1 MYRKLPNLLTVARLA
16 LAPFIV
22 WLIVRHSYG
31 EALALVVLAGITDAL
46 DGFAA
51 RRFGAVTRSGAYLD
65 PIADKALLCCLY
77 IAFGFSGAVPWW
89 LVAVVFGRDLF
100 ILGQVAAAM
109 ILTTI
114 RDFHPSIWGKLSTVV
129 QVGAALILLIDNG
142 NLLPRWFVFGAVTA
156 AAFWSALHY
165 AVRSI
170 RELREFRQ
178 AERSK
183 GVG

>member
-1 MYRKLPNLLTVARLA
+1 MFRKLPNLITAARLV
-16 LAPFIV
+16 LAPIV
-22 WLIVRHSYG
+22 FWLILGHRYH

-77 IAFGFSGAVPWW
+77 VAFGFSGDVPWW

-114 RDFHPSIWGKLSTVV
+114 RDF
-129 QVGAALILLIDNG
+129 
-142 NLLPRWFVFGAVTA
+142 R
-156 AAFWSALHY
+156 
-165 AVRSI
+165 
-170 RELREFRQ
+170 
-178 AERSK
+178 
-183 GVG
+183 